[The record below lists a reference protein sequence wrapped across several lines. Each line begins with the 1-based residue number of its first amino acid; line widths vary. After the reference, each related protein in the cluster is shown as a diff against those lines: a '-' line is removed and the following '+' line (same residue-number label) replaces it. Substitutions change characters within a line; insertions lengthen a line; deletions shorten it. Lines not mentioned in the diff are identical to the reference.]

1 MTEPQANKKRNRRF
15 GNKNTGTWLSYVGD
29 CHQLTEFL
37 SKKRFDSLWG
47 PIKFLDALLR
57 GYGQVVFANNPV
69 SGLLIAVALTVAN
82 LEASIA
88 GLITASS
95 GLLVSMDWTK
105 GPRHELACGGG
116 PGMGCT
122 LWGSEFNRRRVM
134 ALADRWGSVPSG
146 LGPWGSVSVGTGL
159 TGRVFM
165 KQNSASISAGLTVYN
180 PLLVGLVTVSVLP
193 TMYDIQVDPM
203 IWVFMMAAAVLSVYV
218 ASALASLLAY
228 MGQHPVPCFTMP
240 FYISQIML
248 FLIITNMKSYNSYND
263 LNITMINS
271 TQPFHGPQ
279 NVPLVVLQEG
289 KVSKIGETELLELTD
304 YASTL
309 PGNSLKRYQA
319 SPPLLPEVSKTLNN
333 EIDTLATSHDSG
345 TDIPRTL
352 VDTSNYF
359 ENNDDNISEN
369 AHSAGY
375 SINLNGLDKP
385 DNGNETGNVSLLPTG
400 DGMAYGLNL
409 KESFTQS
416 ENNLTD
422 TAQDLEGH
430 HVDWGQVFAGVVLS
444 MSQVYGYCDPA
455 ASTTMYLAILIYSP
469 IMALFAV
476 LGSTLATLTGLLL
489 SDGQYSPVYEGEWG
503 ANGILCA
510 TALGGFCFVLTL
522 QSATATIVC
531 TLFGAGLQKVL
542 EEPYN
547 QANLPIMSLPFNLC
561 SILFLFL
568 SSVSKKGFIRPPTLS
583 FPEKHLFEW
592 SQLRHESEENPDV
605 MTEMAQE
612 VEPSSEKKTPL
623 TEQEIA

>member
-1 MTEPQANKKRNRRF
+1 MK
-15 GNKNTGTWLSYVGD
+15 
-29 CHQLTEFL
+29 
-37 SKKRFDSLWG
+37 
-47 PIKFLDALLR
+47 
-57 GYGQVVFANNPV
+57 VVFANNPL
-69 SGLLIAVALTVAN
+69 SGLLIAVVLTVAN

-95 GLLVSMDWTK
+95 GLLVSM
-105 GPRHELACGGG
+105 
-116 PGMGCT
+116 
-122 LWGSEFNRRRVM
+122 
-134 ALADRWGSVPSG
+134 
-146 LGPWGSVSVGTGL
+146 
-159 TGRVFM
+159 FM

-193 TMYDIQVDPM
+193 AMYDIQMDPM

-218 ASALASLLAY
+218 TSALASLLAY

-240 FYISQIML
+240 FNISQIML

-263 LNITMINS
+263 LNITMTNS

-289 KVSKIGETELLELTD
+289 DVSKIGETELLELTD

-319 SPPLLPEVSKTLNN
+319 LPPMLPEVSKTLNSTKPLIFN

-352 VDTSNYF
+352 VNTSNYF
-359 ENNDDNISEN
+359 ENNGDNISEN
-369 AHSAGY
+369 AHSAEY
-375 SINLNGLDKP
+375 SINLNVNHTKLRNETRVLTSTVVEDLDIDSFTHNSDTSMKEITTVFSNDYLAILETSLFVDEKSNESTKNNINIGGNQKERLKLSLNLTNMVFNQGLDKP
-385 DNGNETGNVSLLPTG
+385 ENGNETGNVSLLPTG
-400 DGMAYGLNL
+400 DEMEYGLNL

-422 TAQDLEGH
+422 TVQDLERH

-469 IMALFAV
+469 VMALFAV

-510 TALGGFCFVLTL
+510 TALGGFCFVLTV

-547 QANLPIMSLPFNLC
+547 QANLPIMSMPFNLC

-592 SQLRHESEENPDV
+592 SQLRHESKENPDV